1 MKIAVLIVRILLGLL
16 FAFASVAY
24 FFKLAQ
30 APELTGDVKTFNDGI
45 AASVYLMPTVKVFEL
60 LCAIAFLTGR
70 FVPLATVVIFPI
82 AVNIFAF
89 HAFLEPSG
97 LPVALFVLAANL
109 FLAYYHRDK
118 YKSIFAVK

>member
-1 MKIAVLIVRILLGLL
+1 MKIAILIVRILLGLL

-30 APELTGDVKTFNDGI
+30 APELTGDVKTFNEGI
-45 AASVYLMPTVKVFEL
+45 AASVYLMPTVKVIEL
-60 LCAIAFLTGR
+60 LCAIAFLSGR

-82 AVNIFAF
+82 AINIFAF

-97 LPVALFVLAANL
+97 LPVAWFVLAADL

-118 YKSIFAVK
+118 YKSIFTVK